1 MSQTDGTLDTRSPST
16 VLDLAL
22 LRERRREIL
31 RLAAEHGVQRVRVF
45 GSVARGEAGPG
56 SDVDFLVVMERDRS
70 LLDLVGFRQD
80 VEDLLGRKVDVVS
93 EPALHWYIREDVL
106 RQAVP
111 L

>member
-1 MSQTDGTLDTRSPST
+1 MSQTDGTLGTWSRSP

-31 RLAAEHGVQRVRVF
+31 RLAAEHGVRSVRVF

-56 SDVDFLVVMERDRS
+56 SDVDFLVAMERDRS
-70 LLDLVGFRQD
+70 LLDLIGFRQD

-93 EPALHWYIREDVL
+93 EPALHWYIREEVL

>member
-1 MSQTDGTLDTRSPST
+1 MRQTDGTLDTRTRFP

-31 RLAAEHGVQRVRVF
+31 RLAEEHGVRNVRVF
-45 GSVARGEAGPG
+45 GSVARGEAEPG
-56 SDVDFLVVMERDRS
+56 SDVDLLVVMERDRS
-70 LLDLVGFRQD
+70 LLDLVGFKQD
-80 VEDLLGRKVDVVS
+80 VEDLLGCKVDVVS
-93 EPALHWYIREDVL
+93 EPAVHWYIREDVL